1 MYNWCVVL
9 PLLFLPILSDIILV
23 KPSLLVIVPSCPV
36 MVRGVW
42 SVVKA
47 GKASVD
53 VSNLRCRRCRH
64 LSSPCLPKAPLPF
77 EWALTGEPSKT
88 AGIPDALAGVGWG
101 QIPPE
106 SSPEYIQNVDTR
118 NIGPNKIAKY
128 YPTGF
133 SVTNPCGGSIKGG
146 SSWKQASHGSGSFS

>member
-77 EWALTGEPSKT
+77 EWALTGEPSKNCRDSGC
-88 AGIPDALAGVGWG
+88 ARWGWMG
-101 QIPPE
+101 ANSPREFARIYPE
-106 SSPEYIQNVDTR
+106 RRYP
-118 NIGPNKIAKY
+118 KY
-128 YPTGF
+128 RTKLSRGF
-133 SVTNPCGGSIKGG
+133 AFPL
-146 SSWKQASHGSGSFS
+146 HP